1 MEKPP
6 VTDAATWQK
15 ERDALLVE
23 EKRLTRELDA
33 LAAKR
38 RRLSMVEF
46 PKVYKFT
53 SPAGTR
59 TLHDLFDGRPQLV
72 IYQFMDLGP
81 GKFCP
86 GCTGFSNNITMG
98 AMEYLHQADMSW
110 CNISNMPIE
119 QIEAYKAK
127 MGWTMPFVSS
137 HGTTWTEDIGS
148 PYFQLSV
155 WLRDGEKIYRTYTT
169 TKRGVDR
176 LLFSSNIMDLLPY
189 GRQQEWE
196 DSPTGW
202 PQHPT
207 YGRI

>member
-1 MEKPP
+1 MNKPP
-6 VTDAATWQK
+6 IVDAATWQQQ
-15 ERDALLVE
+15 RDELLLE
-23 EKRLTRELDA
+23 EKRLTKELDA

-38 RRLSMVEF
+38 RRLPMVEF
-46 PKVYKFT
+46 ADKYKFAA
-53 SPAGTR
+53 PGGTL

-81 GKFCP
+81 DKFCP
-86 GCTGFSNNITMG
+86 GCTGFTNNI
-98 AMEYLHQADMSW
+98 AMNAMPYLHQQDMSW
-110 CNISNMPIE
+110 CNVSNMPLP

-127 MGWTMPFVSS
+127 MGWTVPFVSS
-137 HGTTWTEDIGS
+137 HATTWSEDIGS
-148 PYFQLSV
+148 PYFQLSC
-155 WLRDGEKIYRTYTT
+155 WLRADDKIYRTYTT
-169 TKRGVDR
+169 TRRGVDR

-196 DSPTGW
+196 DSPAGW